1 MLNRSPCL
9 SVTILPDRL
18 PPISSTD
25 LADIQARRRVEKA
38 HRRERA
44 RTIWQEVCLSAV
56 TCAPRRRGR
65 PVSRPVDGFGE
76 RNESVEKPRST
87 FAKPNRKERLNSALR
102 DLLIPPNTSGIA
114 LFEDQQRQQSAAA
127 FELVMD
133 RSAERAAGGCDA
145 I

>member
-1 MLNRSPCL
+1 MLNRSPFL

-18 PPISSTD
+18 QPISSTD
-25 LADIQARRRVEKA
+25 LTDIQACRRVEKA
-38 HRRERA
+38 LRGKRA
-44 RTIWQEVCLSAV
+44 RGVWQEVCLSAV
-56 TCAPRRRGR
+56 TCASYRRGR
-65 PVSRPVDGFGE
+65 SVSRPVDGFGE
-76 RNESVEKPRST
+76 RNESVEKQRST
-87 FAKPNRKERLNSALR
+87 FAKPNRKERLNSALG